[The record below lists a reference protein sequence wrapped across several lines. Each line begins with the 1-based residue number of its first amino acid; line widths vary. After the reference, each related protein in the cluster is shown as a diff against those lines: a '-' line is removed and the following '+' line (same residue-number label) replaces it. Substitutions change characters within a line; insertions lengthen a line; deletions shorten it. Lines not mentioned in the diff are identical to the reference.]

1 MSQIKTKETSG
12 VKRVNI
18 NIPTGL
24 HNSFKAAAA
33 SQGLE
38 MTEVLMAYIES
49 YVAKHGYT
57 PTEEEA
63 AQMKRAA
70 LYLRVSTVDQHPE
83 TQLLDLRQMAA
94 QRGLEI
100 VAGVHGPDLRRQS
113 APPGPRSV
121 DGRCPPRTLRCGPGL
136 GL

>member
-1 MSQIKTKETSG
+1 VSQIKTKERSG

-57 PTEEEA
+57 A
-63 AQMKRAA
+63 RKK
-70 LYLRVSTVDQHPE
+70 
-83 TQLLDLRQMAA
+83 
-94 QRGLEI
+94 G
-100 VAGVHGPDLRRQS
+100 RRK
-113 APPGPRSV
+113 
-121 DGRCPPRTLRCGPGL
+121 
-136 GL
+136 

>member
-33 SQGLE
+33 AQGLE

-57 PTEEEA
+57 
-63 AQMKRAA
+63 AQKK
-70 LYLRVSTVDQHPE
+70 
-83 TQLLDLRQMAA
+83 
-94 QRGLEI
+94 G
-100 VAGVHGPDLRRQS
+100 RRK
-113 APPGPRSV
+113 
-121 DGRCPPRTLRCGPGL
+121 
-136 GL
+136 